1 MSNMSTNN
9 KGTLMR
15 ESDME
20 EFIKSKGL
28 WEEFETFETQQK
40 AKREAAIQKTSVGDL
55 KFDFKG
61 HRSRYCYECS
71 GSNFNESGSFKGILR
86 GFFEMDFVDPSSKGE
101 LDISLT
107 KDEMERPS
115 KASIKSVLDEAE
127 FNKLFYNL
135 MQFVDHKNDTF
146 TFYLCDE
153 FGFRERT
160 PSNEEIK
167 EWFGNLLIDRDEAD
181 AWRNATFE
189 STY

>member
-1 MSNMSTNN
+1 MSNNSTNN
-9 KGTLMR
+9 KGSLMH

-28 WEEFETFETQQK
+28 WEEFEAFETQQK
-40 AKREAAIQKTSVGDL
+40 AKREAAIRNTSVGDL
-55 KFDFKG
+55 WFDFKG

-71 GSNFNESGSFKGILR
+71 GSNFDESGSFIGLLR
-86 GFFEMDFVDPSSKGE
+86 GFFELDCTDPSSHNE

-115 KASIKSVLDEAE
+115 KSAINSVLDEAE
-127 FNKLFYNL
+127 FNKLFDNL
-135 MQFVDHKNDTF
+135 MRFVEHKNDTF

-160 PSNEEIK
+160 PSSEEIK
-167 EWFGNLLIDRDEAD
+167 EWLGNLLIDRDEAD
-181 AWRNATFE
+181 AWRGADFE